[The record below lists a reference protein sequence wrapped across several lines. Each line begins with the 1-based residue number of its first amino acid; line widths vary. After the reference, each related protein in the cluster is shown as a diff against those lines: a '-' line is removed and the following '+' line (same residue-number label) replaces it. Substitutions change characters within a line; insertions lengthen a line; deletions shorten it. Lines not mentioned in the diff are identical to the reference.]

1 MPAFRQTP
9 MFLALR
15 SPVSWTSTASN
26 AMLRTS
32 SRLPAARPVLIPART
47 YALSL
52 KPPVVYSRKSVPRAY
67 SERKTYLYNQYT
79 RLLETTSTAP
89 LLLFEHTDFSVQR
102 LIRLRAEIAA
112 AVAKAA
118 STPSLASP
126 SPSPSPVVP
135 ATPTFTVL
143 KTGLFGV
150 ALREAH
156 HLDKVLQ
163 KQIAKTVTGSLA
175 VLSFPEL
182 NPPQLKAVLR
192 TLARAVPL
200 RKPKTQQALDDEKKA
215 AEAAFVPGRR
225 PKRQRPT
232 PVPDLKLL
240 GAVIERKLFLAEG
253 VQSVA
258 ELPTLDALRAQIVGL
273 LSAPAAQLAMVLSEA
288 SGGKLARTLEGF
300 KKSLEI
306 ESQDGQAPP

>member
-1 MPAFRQTP
+1 
-9 MFLALR
+9 
-15 SPVSWTSTASN
+15 
-26 AMLRTS
+26 MLRTS
-32 SRLPAARPVLIPART
+32 SRLPAARPVRIPTRT

-118 STPSLASP
+118 GTPSLASP
-126 SPSPSPVVP
+126 SPSPVVL

-192 TLARAVPL
+192 TLARAVPP

-240 GAVIERKLFLAEG
+240 GAVIERRLFLAEG

-300 KKSLEI
+300 KKTLET